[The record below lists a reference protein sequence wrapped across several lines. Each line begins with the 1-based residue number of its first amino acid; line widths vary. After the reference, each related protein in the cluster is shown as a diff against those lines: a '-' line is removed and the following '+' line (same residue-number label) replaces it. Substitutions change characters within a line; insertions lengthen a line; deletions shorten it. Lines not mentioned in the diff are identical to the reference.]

1 MMEMMIVMVVVVI
14 NDNDGD
20 LPFAIDNNNQ
30 IH

>member
-1 MMEMMIVMVVVVI
+1 MMEMMIVMVVI